1 MTLTKNR
8 NPFFSSF
15 LSLLVPGLGQLYNGE
30 LNKAVIF
37 YLAQFALFIP
47 LFAISLQYTPRGLF
61 IILLIVVL
69 FYFFAMGEATLR
81 SFIKKSVT
89 LKPYNKWYVYVLIII
104 IANLIAGGFNTVF
117 RQSLIG
123 IKPFYLPSASNVP
136 TLLVGDQVIVDLRKK
151 SPIKGTFI
159 VFKSPD
165 DPKKDY
171 LKRVIAIE
179 NDSLEIKNKHVFV
192 NNIMLN
198 EPYSVHED
206 NKILPKIFPKTCP
219 QETISVRFR
228 YPPAKYLS
236 WEIIETIALT
246 AGFSDLLI
254 KQQLSAQ
261 PFTFIGPGT
270 KNALEC

>member
-69 FYFFAMGEATLR
+69 FYFFAMGEATLQ
-81 SFIKKSVT
+81 SFIKKSVD

-159 VFKSPD
+159 VFKFPD

-206 NKILPKIFPKTCP
+206 NKILPKNVSSRDNFGPIQIPSGKIFVMGDNRDHSFDSRFFGSIDKT
-219 QETISVRFR
+219 
-228 YPPAKYLS
+228 A
-236 WEIIETIALT
+236 IIGTALYIYW
-246 AGFSDLLI
+246 ARDKKRVGMLI
-254 KQQLSAQ
+254 Q
-261 PFTFIGPGT
+261 
-270 KNALEC
+270 